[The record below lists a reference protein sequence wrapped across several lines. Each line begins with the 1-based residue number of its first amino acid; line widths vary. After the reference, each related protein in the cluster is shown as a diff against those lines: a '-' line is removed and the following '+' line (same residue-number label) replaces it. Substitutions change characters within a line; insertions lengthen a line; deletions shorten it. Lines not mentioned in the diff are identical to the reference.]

1 MLVSRGRELSGML
14 KMSSHCLYLFL
25 KMQSWQQIIP
35 QSVSNNLLGWLE
47 GEQIDDGDYNQ
58 LCGNQ

>member
-1 MLVSRGRELSGML
+1 MQLMWFPKGKALSGTL
-14 KMSSHCLYLFL
+14 KISSHCLYLFL

-58 LCGNQ
+58 